1 MEDKTAKRLNIL
13 NSHLLAPSSEQI
25 VGNALAAQPTG
36 TSSTHS
42 TFSRSSPNA
51 QGSSTYASATGQ
63 PSSYARVHGEVSKT
77 PVQWRSITS
86 VSKETLL
93 EVKYE
98 KSIGEGI
105 AKVSKKDTN

>member
-1 MEDKTAKRLNIL
+1 MEDKALQRLNIL
-13 NSHLLAPSSEQI
+13 NRHVAPSSSHI
-25 VGNALAAQPTG
+25 VDNALAAQPTA
-36 TSSTHS
+36 TSRTDS
-42 TFSRSSPNA
+42 TFSQSSASA

-63 PSSYARVHGEVSKT
+63 PSSYARVHGEVSRT

-86 VSKETLL
+86 VSKETLH

-105 AKVSKKDTN
+105 AKVS